1 MPSLV
6 RLGEKVGLLSFYTEI
21 VKGAS
26 EMPGL
31 SERTVIDLGQG
42 SYVVCLPKAWL
53 RYYGL
58 KPGDKVEVIS
68 NGEIT
73 IRPKRK
79 GPEANKA
86 SFTVEGMGS
95 TKDNE

>member
-1 MPSLV
+1 
-6 RLGEKVGLLSFYTEI
+6 
-21 VKGAS
+21 
-26 EMPGL
+26 MPGL

-58 KPGDKVEVIS
+58 GPGDKVEVIS

-79 GPEANKA
+79 GQRSRVKCKIK
-86 SFTVEGMGS
+86 T
-95 TKDNE
+95 